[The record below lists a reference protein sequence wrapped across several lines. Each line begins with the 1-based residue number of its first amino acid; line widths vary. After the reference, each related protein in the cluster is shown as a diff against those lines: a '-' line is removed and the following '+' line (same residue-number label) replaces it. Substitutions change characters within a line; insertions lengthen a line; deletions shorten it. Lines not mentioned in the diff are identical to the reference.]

1 MMYWR
6 LCAAAGV
13 GICAAYGYQL
23 SGWSG
28 GAVGLLGAVI
38 VVLSIEAAIRA
49 WHERKAPTRATTPRR
64 QLSDGAGHS
73 MLGISAPQ
81 GMTCLSAGHALRRRF
96 ARRGAFAQ
104 QPARN
109 IRSFWC
115 YRTREQTLIFVRL
128 RASRFYCL
136 HMRRAGAGEGAR
148 WVVERVEGEE
158 YGAISAP
165 TLELARGK

>member
-1 MMYWR
+1 M
-6 LCAAAGV
+6 
-13 GICAAYGYQL
+13 
-23 SGWSG
+23 S
-28 GAVGLLGAVI
+28 
-38 VVLSIEAAIRA
+38 
-49 WHERKAPTRATTPRR
+49 
-64 QLSDGAGHS
+64 
-73 MLGISAPQ
+73 
-81 GMTCLSAGHALRRRF
+81 CLSAGHALRRRF
-96 ARRGAFAQ
+96 ARHGAFAQ

-128 RASRFYCL
+128 RASRFYCM

-165 TLELARGK
+165 TLEMARGK